1 MFEFDK
7 CGVSFKDDD
16 GDAFSLSMAFG
27 NFLKWAPNDDT
38 GTAFLTS
45 DMCRGIGRIMLFF
58 AEKGCMPTSE
68 EDLMAWVCGD
78 AAEETTTPTTP
89 STDGTLAA
97 IQDRLDEV
105 EERLTKADVSLDLAD
120 LRSDLETRVSG
131 IIDRLKDVEGWQRNR
146 NTALDAIRIARRLDE
161 VEERLASVEKQ
172 LAAASTPPQPVEKT
186 PQQLADEMSERFPV
200 GTRVD
205 FWLENR
211 PHERFCGIIYRKFY
225 TGCDDCPV
233 VAVVGAVT
241 PEIYTAVKVEPAT
254 WTPMD

>member
-7 CGVSFKDDD
+7 YGVSFKDDD
-16 GDAFSLSMAFG
+16 GDEFSLSMAFG
-27 NFLKWAPNDDT
+27 NFLKWFPNDAT

-45 DMCRGIGRIMLFF
+45 DMCRGIGRIMRFF
-58 AEKGCMPTSE
+58 AEKGCLPTSE

-105 EERLTKADVSLDLAD
+105 EERL
-120 LRSDLETRVSG
+120 
-131 IIDRLKDVEGWQRNR
+131 
-146 NTALDAIRIARRLDE
+146 
-161 VEERLASVEKQ
+161 ASVENQ
-172 LAAASTPPQPVEKT
+172 LAAASTPAQEPTPQPVEKT

-205 FWLENR
+205 FWTREN
-211 PHERFCGIIYRKFY
+211 PEVKLSGIIYRKFY
-225 TGCDDCPV
+225 ARYDDGCPV
-233 VAVVGAVT
+233 VTVVGAYT
-241 PEIYTAVKVEPAT
+241 PTIYTAAKVEPAT
-254 WTPMD
+254 WAPVD